1 MYIKSL
7 SHRQAN
13 FFQRTYNFFETNFFR
28 LKSAHE
34 ILILASYLQFLE
46 NTPNVTKQLKCEESK
61 KTKTR
66 ENSTEL
72 LNTPKSKY

>member
-7 SHRQAN
+7 NHRQAN
-13 FFQRTYNFFETNFFR
+13 FFQRIYNFFETNFFR
-28 LKSAHE
+28 LKSTYE
-34 ILILASYLQFLE
+34 ILMLASYLQFSE
-46 NTPNVTKQLKCEESK
+46 NTPNVTKQLKYEKFK
-61 KTKTR
+61 KTKAK